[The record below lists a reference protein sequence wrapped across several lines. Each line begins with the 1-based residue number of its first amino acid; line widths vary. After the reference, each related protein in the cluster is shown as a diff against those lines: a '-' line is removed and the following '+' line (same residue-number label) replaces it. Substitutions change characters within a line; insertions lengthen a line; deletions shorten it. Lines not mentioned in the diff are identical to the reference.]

1 MRVNRNGIYEAQITN
16 SCGTYAEAFKVNFV
30 NCIIKIYVPNI
41 FSPNGDNQNDTFAPF
56 IHAEFPIVDYE
67 FAIFNRW
74 GSQVFFS
81 KNRDETWDA
90 TFKNKPLE
98 NGVYIWYLT
107 VKGNINGKIVKEMEG
122 GDITLNR

>member
-1 MRVNRNGIYEAQITN
+1 MKKLYILLFSFFMVFVTSAQEN
-16 SCGTYAEAFKVNFV
+16 LFSNPGFEEYLSCYNTTSKDSSRIVKDWSNP
-30 NCIIKIYVPNI
+30 I
-41 FSPNGDNQNDTFAPF
+41 

-98 NGVYIWYLT
+98 SGVYIWYLT
-107 VKGNINGKIVKEMEG
+107 AKGNINGKIVKEMEG
-122 GDITLNR
+122 GNITLIR